1 MKSSSRNFNLKLSE
15 KESLTP
21 IFLSI
26 FGLGMAFGGYIPLI
40 ALWLESQNVSF
51 SNIGLITGASSLG
64 VILSACLGPRIV
76 QKIGYLN
83 GAMWGLVIAATVG
96 ILFRFSDSQ
105 FIWILLRIVAGL
117 GFGLHWVISEA
128 WLGQIVSDKNRIKAM
143 SLYVISMALGFSV
156 GQIIIWITGISTV
169 TPFIIIGI
177 VQTISV
183 LPLIKLRNIQPSH
196 GEEIT
201 KSPLF
206 LIKVG
211 PTMAAGCILVGL
223 IDLSL
228 ISLIPVLV
236 TRMPYAIDNLSFLLP
251 IAAGLGTVVLQYPLA
266 MISGTIGNRRTANYV
281 TILGIGFCCLI
292 PFFLNSLIL
301 SLVLTFL
308 GCGLVFFMYT
318 LALSM
323 LSQRFKGNQ
332 LISANA
338 SFIIL
343 FEISSLLGP
352 IIAGIMLDRS
362 LNYGLSTFLIIVGAM
377 YLLVA
382 KFVTSKETKISLK
395 SN

>member
-1 MKSSSRNFNLKLSE
+1 
-15 KESLTP
+15 
-21 IFLSI
+21 
-26 FGLGMAFGGYIPLI
+26 
-40 ALWLESQNVSF
+40 
-51 SNIGLITGASSLG
+51 
-64 VILSACLGPRIV
+64 
-76 QKIGYLN
+76 
-83 GAMWGLVIAATVG
+83 
-96 ILFRFSDSQ
+96 
-105 FIWILLRIVAGL
+105 
-117 GFGLHWVISEA
+117 
-128 WLGQIVSDKNRIKAM
+128 M

-156 GQIIIWITGISTV
+156 GPIIIWITGISTV

-177 VQTISV
+177 VQIISV
-183 LPLIKLRNIQPSH
+183 LPLIKLRNVQPSH

-211 PTMAAGCILVGL
+211 PTIAAGCILVGL

-228 ISLIPVLV
+228 ISLIPALV
-236 TRMPYAIDNLSFLLP
+236 SRMPYAIDSLAFLLP
-251 IAAGLGTVVLQYPLA
+251 IAAGIGNVALQYPLA
-266 MISGTIGNRRTANYV
+266 MISETIGNRRTGNYV
-281 TILGIGFCCLI
+281 TISGIGFCCLI
-292 PFFLNSLIL
+292 PFFLDSLIL
-301 SLVLTFL
+301 SLILTFL

-352 IIAGIMLDRS
+352 IIAGILLDRS
-362 LNYGLSTFLIIVGAM
+362 VNYGLSSFFIIVGAM

-382 KFVTSKETKISLK
+382 KIRDFQRNKNKSKIKLK
-395 SN
+395 RLDLKK

>member
-1 MKSSSRNFNLKLSE
+1 
-15 KESLTP
+15 
-21 IFLSI
+21 
-26 FGLGMAFGGYIPLI
+26 
-40 ALWLESQNVSF
+40 
-51 SNIGLITGASSLG
+51 
-64 VILSACLGPRIV
+64 
-76 QKIGYLN
+76 
-83 GAMWGLVIAATVG
+83 
-96 ILFRFSDSQ
+96 
-105 FIWILLRIVAGL
+105 
-117 GFGLHWVISEA
+117 
-128 WLGQIVSDKNRIKAM
+128 
-143 SLYVISMALGFSV
+143 
-156 GQIIIWITGISTV
+156 
-169 TPFIIIGI
+169 
-177 VQTISV
+177 
-183 LPLIKLRNIQPSH
+183 
-196 GEEIT
+196 
-201 KSPLF
+201 
-206 LIKVG
+206 
-211 PTMAAGCILVGL
+211 
-223 IDLSL
+223 
-228 ISLIPVLV
+228 
-236 TRMPYAIDNLSFLLP
+236 
-251 IAAGLGTVVLQYPLA
+251 